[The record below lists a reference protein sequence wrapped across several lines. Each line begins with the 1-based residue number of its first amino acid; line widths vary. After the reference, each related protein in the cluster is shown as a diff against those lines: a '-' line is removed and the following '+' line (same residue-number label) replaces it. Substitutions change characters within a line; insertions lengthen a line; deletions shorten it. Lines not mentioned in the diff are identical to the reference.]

1 MYILASG
8 SPRRR
13 ELMNLITKDFVCEIS
28 GCDEFVPDGTPP
40 CEIPA
45 LLARQKAQAV
55 AKEHPSDIV
64 IGSDTI
70 VVQDGKVF
78 GKPKTPE
85 KAAEMLRAL
94 SGKAHTVYTG
104 VAVVE
109 HGETRSFVQGADV
122 EFYDLSD
129 ELIECYVATGEPLD
143 KAGAYGIQGAGA
155 LLIKGIVG
163 DYYTIMGFP
172 VAAVARFLGVIK

>member
-1 MYILASG
+1 
-8 SPRRR
+8 
-13 ELMNLITKDFVCEIS
+13 
-28 GCDEFVPDGTPP
+28 
-40 CEIPA
+40 
-45 LLARQKAQAV
+45 
-55 AKEHPSDIV
+55 
-64 IGSDTI
+64 
-70 VVQDGKVF
+70 
-78 GKPKTPE
+78 
-85 KAAEMLRAL
+85 MLRAL

-109 HGETRSFVQGADV
+109 HGETRSFVQSADV

-129 ELIECYVATGEPLD
+129 ELIERYVTTGEPLD

>member
-13 ELMNLITKDFVCEIS
+13 ELMNLITKDFVCEVS

-85 KAAEMLRAL
+85 KAGRDGQRPGQSAQPGRASLLRRCGFCPAGIGAHAP
-94 SGKAHTVYTG
+94 SGGGG
-104 VAVVE
+104 VPAKR
-109 HGETRSFVQGADV
+109 GR
-122 EFYDLSD
+122 
-129 ELIECYVATGEPLD
+129 
-143 KAGAYGIQGAGA
+143 
-155 LLIKGIVG
+155 
-163 DYYTIMGFP
+163 FP
-172 VAAVARFLGVIK
+172 DRGG

>member
-13 ELMNLITKDFVCEIS
+13 ELMNLITNDFVCEVS
-28 GCDEFVPDGTPP
+28 GCDEFVPEGTPP
-40 CEIPA
+40 EQIPA
-45 LLARQKAQAV
+45 LLAEQKAQAV
-55 AKEHPSDIV
+55 AQSHPNDIV

-70 VVQDGKVF
+70 VVLDGKVF

-85 KAAEMLRAL
+85 KAADMLRAL
-94 SGKAHTVYTG
+94 SGRTHTVYTG

-122 EFYDLSD
+122 EFFELSD
-129 ELIECYVATGEPLD
+129 KLINQYVATGEPLD

-155 LLIKGIVG
+155 LLIKGIAG
-163 DYYTIMGFP
+163 DYYTVMGFP
-172 VAAVARFLGVIK
+172 VAAAARFLGTVK